1 LKFDRLKFTIFRGKN
16 KFFSKI
22 QLVLHALKSPTGE
35 APKGTND
42 KNHPYRARDG
52 FFNA

>member
-22 QLVLHALKSPTGE
+22 HLVLHALNSPTGD
-35 APKGTND
+35 ASKGIND
-42 KNHPYRARDG
+42 KNHPYRARAG
-52 FFNA
+52 FFIA